1 MIAAWQLS
9 RSLASG
15 SGRRRSGWTGTMR
28 PRTGDHLLG
37 EYCAGRI
44 AAFRLFGRGVLSR
57 FRCGGTHVVACY
69 TDSQT
74 RVARTTD
81 RVVGH
86 RSVASD
92 APAMTPLDDLPG
104 SRDQAQGRRMT
115 HAWGVE
121 YPSRD
126 VRPDLM
132 SG

>member
-1 MIAAWQLS
+1 MQAV
-9 RSLASG
+9 R
-15 SGRRRSGWTGTMR
+15 TVR
-28 PRTGDHLLG
+28 PVTL
-37 EYCAGRI
+37 E
-44 AAFRLFGRGVLSR
+44 RG
-57 FRCGGTHVVACY
+57 GAHVVACY

-74 RVARTTD
+74 RVAMTTD
-81 RVVGH
+81 CVVGY
-86 RSVASD
+86 RTMATGE
-92 APAMTPLDDLPG
+92 PAMTPLDDLPG